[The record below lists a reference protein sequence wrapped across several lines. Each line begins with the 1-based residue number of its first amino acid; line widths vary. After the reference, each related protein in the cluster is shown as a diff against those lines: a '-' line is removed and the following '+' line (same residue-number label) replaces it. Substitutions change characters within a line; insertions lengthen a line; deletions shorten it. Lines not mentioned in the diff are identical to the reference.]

1 MTMLQ
6 RSDDWFAARCGK
18 VTASRVADLVA
29 KTKTG
34 YSTSRQNYM
43 AQLICERLTGKPAE
57 SFNSAAMQRGTEKE
71 PEARAI
77 YMLESGEIVEE
88 CGLIIHPDIPEFGA
102 SPDGLVCADGLI
114 EIKCPNTWTHLET
127 LKTGKPK
134 GEYLTQMQAQMACTG
149 RQWCDFVSFD
159 DRLPDDIAYFCK
171 RIRRDDEFIGLMMAE
186 ISIFLGDLQSEL
198 DQINMRRAA

>member
-1 MTMLQ
+1 MTMIQ
-6 RSDDWFAARCGK
+6 RSEDWFAARCGR
-18 VTASRVADLVA
+18 VTASRVADLMA

-34 YSTSRQNYM
+34 YSASRQNYM

-57 SFNSAAMQRGTEKE
+57 SFNSAAMQRGTDKE
-71 PEARAI
+71 PEARAV

-88 CGLIIHPDIPEFGA
+88 CGLVIHPDMPDFGA
-102 SPDGLVCADGLI
+102 SPDGLIGVDGLM

-134 GEYLTQMQAQMACTG
+134 SEYLTQMQAQMACTG
-149 RQWCDFVSFD
+149 RKWCDFISFD
-159 DRLPDDIAYFCK
+159 DRLPEDIAYFCT
-171 RIRRDDEFIGLMMAE
+171 RIHRDELFIGSMLAE
-186 ISIFLGDLQSEL
+186 IAIFLSEMQSEL

>member
-18 VTASRVADLVA
+18 VTASRVADLMA

>member
-1 MTMLQ
+1 MTMIQ
-6 RSDDWFAARCGK
+6 RSEDWFAARCGR
-18 VTASRVADLVA
+18 VTASRVADLMA

-34 YSTSRQNYM
+34 YSASRQNYM

-57 SFNSAAMQRGTEKE
+57 SFSSAAMQRGTDKE

-88 CGLIIHPDIPEFGA
+88 CGLVIHPDMPDFGA
-102 SPDGLVCADGLI
+102 SPDGLIGVDGLL

-171 RIRRDDEFIGLMMAE
+171 RIPRDDEFIGVMLAE

>member
-18 VTASRVADLVA
+18 VTASRVADLMA

-34 YSTSRQNYM
+34 YSASRQNYM
-43 AQLICERLTGKPAE
+43 AQLICERLTGKTAE
-57 SFNSAAMQRGTEKE
+57 SFNSAAMQRGTDKE

-88 CGLIIHPDIPEFGA
+88 CGLVIHPDMPDFGA
-102 SPDGLVCADGLI
+102 SPDGLVCADGLL

-171 RIRRDDEFIGLMMAE
+171 RIPRDDEFIGVMLAE

>member
-18 VTASRVADLVA
+18 VTASRVADLMA

-186 ISIFLGDLQSEL
+186 ISIFLGDMQSEL